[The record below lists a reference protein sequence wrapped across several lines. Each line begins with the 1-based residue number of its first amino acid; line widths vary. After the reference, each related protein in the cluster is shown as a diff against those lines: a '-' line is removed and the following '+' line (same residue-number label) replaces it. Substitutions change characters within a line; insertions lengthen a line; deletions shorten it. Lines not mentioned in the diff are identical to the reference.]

1 MFGASIFQS
10 ADSSLAAATVVLLP
24 VLLVAFTIY
33 SQSPDL
39 QSGRLPELSAS
50 SASRASSP
58 APSVVTGKFVGFFW
72 GGNGTTECFFLG
84 GETESNSNSDGFFF
98 SIIFCIESAFF
109 EALWKTNVEPLGD
122 YWRISMMI

>member
-10 ADSSLAAATVVLLP
+10 PDSSLAAATVVLLP

-50 SASRASSP
+50 SASSP
-58 APSVVTGKFVGFFW
+58 APSVVTGNFVAFF
-72 GGNGTTECFFLG
+72 GGNEPPNGGCFF
-84 GETESNSNSDGFFF
+84 GEKLRATPIPMVFF
-98 SIIFCIESAFF
+98 
-109 EALWKTNVEPLGD
+109 
-122 YWRISMMI
+122 